1 MQISDGF
8 IVLATLAIILVSTI
22 ALLVYLHKQNA
33 PIRTTVVQTI
43 GIMLFVPLLFLL
55 VFTGKIGEN
64 TVSTLLGAFV
74 GYVFGKTSLPEEW
87 GGSQEYKSRT

>member
-22 ALLVYLHKQNA
+22 ALLVYLQKQNA

-74 GYVFGKTSLPEEW
+74 GYVFGKASLPEEW
-87 GGSQEYKSRT
+87 GGSQEYKGRT

>member
-8 IVLATLAIILVSTI
+8 IVLATLAIILVSTM

-33 PIRTTVVQTI
+33 PVRTTIVQTL

-74 GYVFGKTSLPEEW
+74 GYVFGKASLPEEW
-87 GGSQEYKSRT
+87 GGKS